1 MLFVV
6 KHPNMNDI
14 SFHRIRYYLQGI
26 GVRSVTFAHYRI
38 YPHMSLLN
46 FQNEPRINLVL
57 LRSHDILS
65 SVFSFFFFAK
75 ERWNNRRIKVL
86 FAAKSI
92 CLQMLKWNSPIDK
105 WLILVWS
112 INTLLR
118 PRIISQLSSFSLS
131 NLKNI
136 RAWESYMHSIVL
148 ASNNGVLAIHSATGY
163 VLLLLCSSIGSVAKE
178 ILWTLPL
185 SGTLH
190 IIRNTRLPLVEI

>member
-1 MLFVV
+1 
-6 KHPNMNDI
+6 MNDI
-14 SFHRIRYYLQGI
+14 SFHRIRYYLRGI

-38 YPHMSLLN
+38 YPRMSLLN
-46 FQNEPRINLVL
+46 FQNEPGINLVL
-57 LRSHDILS
+57 LQSHDILS
-65 SVFSFFFFAK
+65 SVFSCFSFFFFFNAK

-86 FAAKSI
+86 FAAKAFVPKCWNEIARLINGRSLFNRSI
-92 CLQMLKWNSPIDK
+92 LFFVLE
-105 WLILVWS
+105 LF
-112 INTLLR
+112 
-118 PRIISQLSSFSLS
+118 SFSLS

-148 ASNNGVLAIHSATGY
+148 ASNDGVLAIHSATGY

-178 ILWTLPL
+178 IFWTLPL